1 MAMKSYFMDVDV
13 KVTELQSKTGIL
25 EVENKLLKEN
35 CSNKKK
41 LIEVVLEHN
50 SVLIRE
56 KSKHI
61 VNLNSFMTG
70 AVCRANQWTGFY
82 MITASVMKELMIT
95 Q

>member
-50 SVLIRE
+50 SVLIIE

-70 AVCRANQWTGFY
+70 PFAEQINGLVS
-82 MITASVMKELMIT
+82 I
-95 Q
+95 